1 MNRFLL
7 AVNIGNTTIE
17 CGVFDR
23 AKLKTSW
30 QLSSEV
36 KRMPDECWQS
46 TTFFCQEAGFNPA
59 DLAALAVGSVV
70 PDHTYSFV
78 RMAKARFDPDPLVIS
93 VDTCPF
99 LNVKYNDPRQVG
111 ADRLCNGYAG
121 YRYYGGPLIV
131 VDFGTAITLDVVD
144 HDGGYLGGVILAGPM
159 TTAQALHR
167 RTAQLPR
174 VSHKF
179 PDQVIGRSTDL
190 SIQAGLTWGVI
201 DMVDGLIERI
211 GEELLT
217 KPKVIATGG
226 YASPYAKRSRYF
238 NELRLDLVLDGIRL
252 IHKRAKGIK

>member
-1 MNRFLL
+1 MSELLL

-23 AKLKTSW
+23 TRLETSW

-46 TTFFCQEAGFNPA
+46 TTFFCREAGFDPD
-59 DLAALAVGSVV
+59 DLTALAVGSVV

-78 RMAKARFDPDPLVIS
+78 RMASARFDKNPLVIS
-93 VDTCPF
+93 VDNCPF

-111 ADRLCNGYAG
+111 ADRLCNGFAG
-121 YRYYGGPLIV
+121 FHYYGGPLVV

-144 HDGGYLGGVILAGPM
+144 SDGGYLGGVILAGPM

-179 PDQVIGRSTDL
+179 PEQVIGRSTDL

-201 DMVDGLIERI
+201 DMVDGLVERI
-211 GEELLT
+211 SSELPE

-226 YASPYAKRSRYF
+226 YASPYAKRSRF
-238 NELRLDLVLDGIRL
+238 FSELRLDLVLDGIRL
-252 IHKRAKGIK
+252 IHERARESQ